1 MKKILSSLLIMA
13 LLATVIVSTSATQT
27 VPTASMQ
34 LNDQSI
40 ALVIGGGFWCSF
52 AFFSWSSWM
61 GVAVGFAGFT
71 AGVSVGV
78 GLAIGAVAF
87 VTEQLVC

>member
-1 MKKILSSLLIMA
+1 MNKILSSLLIVA
-13 LLATVIVSTSATQT
+13 LLVTVIVSTSAAQT

-40 ALVIGGGFWCSF
+40 ALVIGGSFWCSF
-52 AFFSWSSWM
+52 AFASWSAWM
-61 GVAVGFAGFT
+61 GVAIGFAGFT

-78 GLAIGAVAF
+78 GLAVSAIAF
-87 VTEQLVC
+87 VAEQMIC